1 MISSE
6 YLLKMGRGDSYSQEE
21 VREIAKVIMAR
32 PEGQHG
38 PVFWERLANEGL
50 LAPVLM
56 ARIMTGGD
64 LAKFVNRHRPE
75 LMLMVE
81 EEMKK
86 RRLEVVVVD
95 LDLAEGRHLIV

>member
-6 YLLKMGRGDSYSQEE
+6 YLLKMGGGAKYSQEE

-32 PEGQHG
+32 PDGQHG
-38 PVFWERLANEGL
+38 PVFWERLASEGL